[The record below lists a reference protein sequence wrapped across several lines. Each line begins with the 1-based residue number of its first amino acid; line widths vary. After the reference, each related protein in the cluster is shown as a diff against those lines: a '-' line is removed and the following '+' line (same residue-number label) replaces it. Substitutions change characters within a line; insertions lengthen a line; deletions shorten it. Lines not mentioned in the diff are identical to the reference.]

1 MYYRAFDIRII
12 DCFQRL
18 IEQNINKL
26 KNVPEMRSIISTKIQ
41 YWDHTLRSAISSLFE
56 IFSQVKL
63 LQRNKLWHALL
74 FKF

>member
-1 MYYRAFDIRII
+1 MI
-12 DCFQRL
+12 
-18 IEQNINKL
+18 
-26 KNVPEMRSIISTKIQ
+26 KNVPEMRSIISKKIQ